1 MIPNNIYYRR
11 IAQILNN
18 TEYEHFYSTLYY
30 MKRIAQSFGETY
42 TGFNPSNKYLKD
54 WAIARGVTDDEKHHI
69 NRYWLHKIALTY
81 DDSTLAG
88 KIDNYYLKKIYDR
101 LNESPVASTIKIYI
115 DDVEVDPS
123 VEQPVKILS
132 KADDDSVTYKLEVL
146 DNQGNPYE
154 GYSIPLSVG
163 GVAVTP
169 TPVTDA
175 EGIVEYTYHSQG
187 VGDTNISINCTLV
200 SKTFV
205 IIDGKWYNN
214 GASTNGLSSQSG
226 VSTTSD
232 GEWVTITT
240 STSGEKYVLT
250 PISFTSDENWEFS
263 CKCKTSSFNSQA
275 LGWQIANENSYSL
288 YDNRYLAVTSPTQIY
303 SRLCGS
309 AQSLSVDIS
318 DNDVIRVQRVD
329 GYWKIYVNDT
339 LVQTCSHSW
348 SGNKTISFYTN
359 QNRVQHLKEIL
370 IKPL

>member
-30 MKRIAQSFGETY
+30 MKRIAMSFGKTY

-54 WAIARGVTDDEKHHI
+54 WAIAREVTDDGEHHI

-81 DDSTLAG
+81 DNSTLAG
-88 KIDNYYLKKIYDR
+88 KTDNYYLKKIYDR

-115 DDVEVDPS
+115 DNVEVDPS

-132 KADDDSVTYKLEVL
+132 KANDDSVTYKLEVL

-169 TPVTDA
+169 TPVTNA

-200 SKTFV
+200 SKTYS
-205 IIDGKWYNN
+205 IIDAWKYIPNPTACTNCNISLPSKASISYRMSKPRIDGAYGGISLELIDSSHTYFVGNWASNGMNGLLIRNTGSSSNLVNQTCSDFSANTEVVLGVSYNN
-214 GASTNGLSSQSG
+214 GSWTVFKDDEVQS
-226 VSTTSD
+226 VTANYTPTTLN
-232 GEWVTITT
+232 I
-240 STSGEKYVLT
+240 
-250 PISFTSDENWEFS
+250 
-263 CKCKTSSFNSQA
+263 
-275 LGWQIANENSYSL
+275 
-288 YDNRYLAVTSPTQIY
+288 
-303 SRLCGS
+303 
-309 AQSLSVDIS
+309 
-318 DNDVIRVQRVD
+318 IRIQQGTMKD
-329 GYWKIYVNDT
+329 LI
-339 LVQTCSHSW
+339 
-348 SGNKTISFYTN
+348 
-359 QNRVQHLKEIL
+359 